1 MLRGREFYV
10 PGGHVYAGS
19 DINYIGIGAMGAH
32 YGFTQLRVTSYVT
45 FWNLKDAILYDF
57 GHNMSQIRDGSAWA
71 RFGYENSK

>member
-1 MLRGREFYV
+1 
-10 PGGHVYAGS
+10 
-19 DINYIGIGAMGAH
+19 MGAH